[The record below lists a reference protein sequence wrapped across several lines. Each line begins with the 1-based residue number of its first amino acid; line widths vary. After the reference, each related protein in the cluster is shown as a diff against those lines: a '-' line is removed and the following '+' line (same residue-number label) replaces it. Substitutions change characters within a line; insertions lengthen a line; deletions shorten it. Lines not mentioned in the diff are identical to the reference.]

1 MNGSVQWHRFVFLMA
16 IVNHLLYR
24 CGSKQTEIFSSD
36 KLTNNNIS
44 VYEEPVKNKNMFD
57 AYNLLYL

>member
-1 MNGSVQWHRFVFLMA
+1 MA

-44 VYEEPVKNKNMFD
+44 VYEEPVKNKNMFY
-57 AYNLLYL
+57 AYNLLYLQEAGIGQFLLEG